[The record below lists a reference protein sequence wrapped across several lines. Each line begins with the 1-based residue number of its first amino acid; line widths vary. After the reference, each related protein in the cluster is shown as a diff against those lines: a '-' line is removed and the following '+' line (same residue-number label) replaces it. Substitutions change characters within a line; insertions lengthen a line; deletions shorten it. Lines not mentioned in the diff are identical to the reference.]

1 MEKLHMLLV
10 AAVLLTLTL
19 AIARQLSEMNNI
31 YIFPDV
37 FGKAYSRHGNDG
49 GVPPPEQYYQY

>member
-37 FGKAYSRHGNDG
+37 FGTAYSRHGWDQ
-49 GVPPPEQYYQY
+49 GVEPPQSHYQY

>member
-1 MEKLHMLLV
+1 MLLV
-10 AAVLLTLTL
+10 TAVLLTLTL

-49 GVPPPEQYYQY
+49 GVPPPEQHYQY

>member
-1 MEKLHMLLV
+1 METIYMLLLSL
-10 AAVLLTLTL
+10 VLITLTL

-37 FGKAYSRHGNDG
+37 FGSAYSRHGWDS
-49 GVPPPEQYYQY
+49 PR